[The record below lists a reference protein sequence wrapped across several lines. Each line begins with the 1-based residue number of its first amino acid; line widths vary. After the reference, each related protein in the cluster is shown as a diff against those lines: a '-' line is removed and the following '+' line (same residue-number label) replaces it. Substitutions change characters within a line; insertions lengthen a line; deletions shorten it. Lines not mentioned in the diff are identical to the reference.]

1 MKKYILKMIDE
12 ETELNRK
19 IVKAEKVLEG
29 NPYGI
34 DEMGKHLLEKQVQA
48 MKVYKEILEERIK
61 YEGKNE

>member
-12 ETELNRK
+12 ETELNKK
-19 IVKAEKVLEG
+19 IVKAEKVLAG

-48 MKVYKEILEERIK
+48 MKVYSDVLHQRIN
-61 YEGKNE
+61 YEVEK

>member
-48 MKVYKEILEERIK
+48 MKVYSDVLHQRIN
-61 YEGKNE
+61 YEVEK

>member
-34 DEMGKHLLEKQVQA
+34 DEMGKHLFEKQVQA
-48 MKVYKEILEERIK
+48 MKVYSDVLHQRIN
-61 YEGKNE
+61 YEVEK